1 MTKSRIANAGSVLFL
16 FSKLIGLT
24 VFPPVKPKVKVP
36 SVAAN
41 RQITRP
47 DTSFFLDRESP
58 IEERSNVSNVSDFK
72 ADRALSLWRCLT
84 VEIIERQG
92 TINRLKEEFFWG
104 KARADPGQMQEVIRV
119 ESNHVFASKTESIRF
134 HNKIKTQKALVRLR
148 AS

>member
-1 MTKSRIANAGSVLFL
+1 MQGRSYFCLAKAHWVNRLPARKTRGEGAIGRSRSADNATGH
-16 FSKLIGLT
+16 K
-24 VFPPVKPKVKVP
+24 
-36 SVAAN
+36 
-41 RQITRP
+41 
-47 DTSFFLDRESP
+47 FFLDRESP
-58 IEERSNVSNVSDFK
+58 IEERSDVSNVSDFK